1 MMFME
6 DQIMAKGTTI
16 RMWRRA
22 LFVLIALIVI
32 GFGVIVFRLVQ
43 LQIVQGESL
52 QQMATE
58 QQLKDT
64 KINAQRG
71 TIYDCNMKPLAQ
83 SATVWT
89 VVLESA
95 YLKDDDTKEK
105 VANGLSQI
113 LDMNKDEILEKANKK
128 SFYTVVKRKVE
139 SDIKD
144 KIIEFQKDNKIT
156 TGIRLV
162 EDYKRYYPYGD
173 FASCV
178 IGFTGTDSQGLSGLE
193 SYYNEYLTGQ
203 SGRLVTAR
211 NAIGTDMPF
220 DYEKMI
226 PAQNGS
232 NLVLCID
239 EVIQHF
245 LEKELEEGIINNK
258 VMNRAGAIMMDVNTG
273 AVLGMAVKGGY
284 DLNHPFEIA
293 DATVKERIE
302 SLPEEERS
310 KAKAEALE
318 AQWRNKIVNDTYMP
332 GSVYKQITTAMAFE
346 ENLINEKTNF
356 NCTGSFVPFNG
367 ARPIKCHKHGG
378 HGSQLFER
386 AFCNSCN
393 PAFIQIGQLIGA
405 ERFYKYYQAFGFTE
419 KTGIDLPGEANGI
432 FFSKDGSMGPM
443 DLAVASFGQNFSIT
457 PLQMVT
463 AAAAIANGG
472 HLVKPHVVK
481 QIIDSDGN
489 IIKNFDRVEKRQV
502 ISEDTS
508 KRICK
513 LLMQNAIDGGAKN
526 GYVPGY
532 RVGGK
537 TGTSQKIGNSGPDGM
552 DYIASFCGMAPA
564 DNPKVI
570 LLIYYDT
577 PKGPSYYGA
586 AVAAPTFA
594 KIMQDALPYL
604 GIERKYTDEEIEQL
618 DIPVPFLVGSS
629 VSQAKNQAINLQ
641 LNPVIYGEGESV
653 VAQIPEVG
661 TKIPKGG
668 KIVLYTDADSS
679 NKKSV
684 VPKFTGLSLS
694 AANKAAAEA
703 GLNITIKGASLSGN
717 LSVCASQSIAEGTQ
731 VNQGTVI
738 ALEFSQSKSE
748 NND

>member
-1 MMFME
+1 
-6 DQIMAKGTTI
+6 MARGTTI
-16 RMWRRA
+16 RMWRRS
-22 LFVLIALIVI
+22 LFVLVALIVI
-32 GFGVIVFRLVQ
+32 GFGVIIFRLAKLQ
-43 LQIVQGESL
+43 LVQGETL

-95 YLKDDDTKEK
+95 YLKNDEVREK
-105 VANGLSQI
+105 VADGLSGI
-113 LDMNKDEILEKANKK
+113 LDMDKNEILEKAQKK
-128 SFYTVVKRKVE
+128 SFYTIVKRKVE

-144 KIIEFQKDNKIT
+144 KIIAFQKENKLS

-203 SGRLVTAR
+203 AGRLVTAR

-220 DYEKMI
+220 DYEKMV
-226 PAQNGS
+226 PAQNGNS
-232 NLVLCID
+232 LILCID

-245 LEKELEEGIINNK
+245 LEKGLEEGIANNK

-273 AVLGMAVKGGY
+273 AILGMAVKGGY
-284 DLNHPFEIA
+284 DLNNPFEIA
-293 DATVKERIE
+293 DKAVKDQIDA
-302 SLPEEERS
+302 LPKEERS
-310 KAKAEALE
+310 KAKARALE

-332 GSVYKQITTAMAFE
+332 GSVYKQVTTAMAFE
-346 ENLINEKTNF
+346 ENLINENSNF
-356 NCTGSFVPFNG
+356 NCGGSYVPFNG
-367 ARPIKCHKHGG
+367 ARAIKCHKHGG
-378 HGSQLFER
+378 HGSQIFER

-393 PAFIQIGQLIGA
+393 PAFIQIGQLIGP
-405 ERFYKYYQAFGFTE
+405 ERFYKYYHAFGFTE

-472 HLVKPHVVK
+472 HLVQPHIVK
-481 QIIDSDGN
+481 KIVDSDGN
-489 IIKNFDRVEKRQV
+489 IVKSFDRIEKRQV
-502 ISEDTS
+502 ISEQTS

-532 RVGGK
+532 RIGGK
-537 TGTSQKIGNSGPDGM
+537 TGTSQKIGNSGPGGM
-552 DYIASFCGMAPA
+552 DYIASFCGIAPA
-564 DNPKVI
+564 DNPQVV

-594 KIMQDALPYL
+594 KVMQDALPYL
-604 GIERKYTDEEIEQL
+604 GIERKYTDEEVAKL
-618 DIPVPFLVGSS
+618 DIQVPFFVGSS
-629 VSQAKNQAINLQ
+629 VAQAKNQAISLQ
-641 LNPVIYGEGESV
+641 LNPVVYGSGDTV
-653 VAQIPEVG
+653 VSQIPGVSTKMPRGG
-661 TKIPKGG
+661 T
-668 KIVLYTDADSS
+668 IVLYTDMDSAS
-679 NKKSV
+679 KKAV
-684 VPKFTGLSLS
+684 VPQFVGLTLS
-694 AANKAAAEA
+694 EANKEASAA
-703 GLNITIKGASLSGN
+703 GLNITIKGASLSNSGV
-717 LSVCASQSIAEGTQ
+717 VCVKQSIAAGTQ
-731 VNQGTVI
+731 VSPGTVVTI
-738 ALEFSQSKSE
+738 SFSQKKAE
-748 NND
+748 QTD

>member
-1 MMFME
+1 M
-6 DQIMAKGTTI
+6 I
-16 RMWRRA
+16 
-22 LFVLIALIVI
+22 
-32 GFGVIVFRLVQ
+32 Q
-43 LQIVQGESL
+43 LQLIQGESL
-52 QQMATE
+52 QQMAAE

-71 TIYDCNMKPLAQ
+71 TIYDCNKKPLAQ

-95 YLKDDDTKEK
+95 YLKDDEIREK
-105 VANGLSQI
+105 IATGLSSI
-113 LDMNKDEILEKANKK
+113 LDMDKNEILEKAKKK
-128 SFYTVVKRKVE
+128 SFYTVIKRKVE

-144 KIIEFQKDNKIT
+144 KIIEFQKENKIT

-173 FASCV
+173 FASCI
-178 IGFTGTDSQGLSGLE
+178 IGFTGTDNQGLSGLE

-203 SGRLVTAR
+203 PGRLVTAR

-226 PAQNGS
+226 QAKNGDS
-232 NLVLCID
+232 LVLSID
-239 EVIQHF
+239 EVVQHF
-245 LEKELEEGIINNK
+245 LEKGLEEGIANHK

-273 AVLGMAVKGGY
+273 EIVGMAVKGGY
-284 DLNHPFEIA
+284 DLNKPFEIS
-293 DATVKERIE
+293 DVVLKEKIDE
-302 SLPEEERS
+302 LPEEERS
-310 KAKAEALE
+310 KARAEALE
-318 AQWRNKIVNDTYMP
+318 AQWRNKIVSDTYMP
-332 GSVYKQITTAMAFE
+332 GSVFKQITTAMAYE

-356 NCTGSFVPFNG
+356 NCSGSFVPFQG

-378 HGSQLFER
+378 HGSQIFER

-393 PAFIQIGQLIGA
+393 PAFIQIGQKIGA
-405 ERFYKYYQAFGFTE
+405 EKFYKYYQAFGFTE

-457 PLQMVT
+457 PIQMVT

-472 HLVKPHVVK
+472 HLVKPHLVK
-481 QIIDSDGN
+481 QIIDSEGN
-489 IIKNFDRVEKRQV
+489 IVKSFDKIEKRQV
-502 ISEDTS
+502 ISEQTS
-508 KRICK
+508 KRICS

-532 RVGGK
+532 RIGGK

-552 DYIASFCGMAPA
+552 DYISSFCGIVPA
-564 DNPKVI
+564 DKPKYIV
-570 LLIYYDT
+570 LIYYDT

-594 KIMQDALPYL
+594 KVMQDALPYL
-604 GIERKYTDEEIEQL
+604 GLERKYTEEEMTKLEIM
-618 DIPVPFLVGSS
+618 VPFLVGSTID
-629 VSQAKNQAINLQ
+629 QAKNQAINLQ
-641 LNPVIYGEGESV
+641 LNPVIYGTGDTVIS
-653 VAQIPEVG
+653 QIPDVS

-668 KIVLYTDADSS
+668 TIVLYTDKDSIS
-679 NKKSV
+679 KRAI
-684 VPKFTGLSLS
+684 VPQFVGKTLAAANREAS
-694 AANKAAAEA
+694 AAR
-703 GLNITIKGASLSGN
+703 LNIKIKGISSTSSGF
-717 LSVCASQSIAEGTQ
+717 LCTSQSIAAGAE
-731 VNQGTVI
+731 VKPGTVI
-738 ALEFSQSKSE
+738 ALSFSQNKSE
-748 NND
+748 HSD

>member
-1 MMFME
+1 
-6 DQIMAKGTTI
+6 MARGTTI
-16 RMWRRA
+16 RMWRRS
-22 LFVLIALIVI
+22 LFVLVALIVI
-32 GFGVIVFRLVQ
+32 GFGVIIFRLAKLQ
-43 LQIVQGESL
+43 LVQGETL

-95 YLKDDDTKEK
+95 YLKDDEIREK
-105 VANGLSQI
+105 IADGLSDI
-113 LDMNKDEILEKANKK
+113 LDMDKNEILEKAKKK
-128 SFYTVVKRKVE
+128 SFYTIVKRKVE

-144 KIIEFQKDNKIT
+144 KIIAFQKENKLN

-203 SGRLVTAR
+203 AGRLVTAR

-220 DYEKMI
+220 DYEKMV
-226 PAQNGS
+226 PAQNGDS
-232 NLVLCID
+232 LVLCID

-245 LEKELEEGIINNK
+245 LEKGLEEGIANNK

-273 AVLGMAVKGGY
+273 AILGMAVKGGY
-284 DLNHPFEIA
+284 DLNNPFEIA
-293 DATVKERIE
+293 DKAVKEQIDA
-302 SLPEEERS
+302 LPKEERS
-310 KAKAEALE
+310 KAKARALE

-332 GSVYKQITTAMAFE
+332 GSVYKQVTTAMAFE

-356 NCTGSFVPFNG
+356 NCVGSYVPFNG

-378 HGSQLFER
+378 HGSQIFER

-393 PAFIQIGQLIGA
+393 PAFIQIGQLIGP
-405 ERFYKYYQAFGFTE
+405 ERFYKYYHAFGFTE

-472 HLVKPHVVK
+472 HLVQPHIVK

-489 IIKNFDRVEKRQV
+489 IVKSFDRIEKRQV
-502 ISEDTS
+502 ISEQTS

-532 RVGGK
+532 RIGGK
-537 TGTSQKIGNSGPDGM
+537 TGTSQKIGDSGPGGM
-552 DYIASFCGMAPA
+552 DYIASFCGIAPA
-564 DNPKVI
+564 DNPQVV

-594 KIMQDALPYL
+594 KVMQDALPYL
-604 GIERKYTDEEIEQL
+604 GIERKYTDEEVAKL
-618 DIPVPFLVGSS
+618 DIQVPFFVGSS
-629 VSQAKNQAINLQ
+629 VAQAKNQAISLQ
-641 LNPVIYGEGESV
+641 LNPVVYGSGDTV
-653 VAQIPEVG
+653 VSQIPGVSTKMPRGG
-661 TKIPKGG
+661 T
-668 KIVLYTDADSS
+668 IVLYTDMDSA
-679 NKKSV
+679 NKKAV
-684 VPKFTGLSLS
+684 VPKFVGLTLS
-694 AANKAAAEA
+694 EANKEASAA
-703 GLNITIKGASLSGN
+703 GLNITIKGASLSNSGV
-717 LSVCASQSIAEGTQ
+717 VCVNQSIAAGTQ
-731 VNQGTVI
+731 VSTGTVVTI
-738 ALEFSQSKSE
+738 SFSQNKAE
-748 NND
+748 QTD

>member
-1 MMFME
+1 
-6 DQIMAKGTTI
+6 MARGTTI
-16 RMWRRA
+16 RMWRRS
-22 LFVLIALIVI
+22 LFVLVALIVI
-32 GFGVIVFRLVQ
+32 GFGVIIFRLAKLQ
-43 LQIVQGESL
+43 LVQGETL

-95 YLKDDDTKEK
+95 YLKNDEVREK
-105 VANGLSQI
+105 VADGLSGI
-113 LDMNKDEILEKANKK
+113 LDMDKNEILEKAKKK
-128 SFYTVVKRKVE
+128 SFYTIVKRKVE

-144 KIIEFQKDNKIT
+144 KIIAFQKENKLS

-203 SGRLVTAR
+203 AGRLVTAR

-220 DYEKMI
+220 DYEKMV
-226 PAQNGS
+226 PAQNGNS
-232 NLVLCID
+232 LILCID

-245 LEKELEEGIINNK
+245 LEKGLEEGIANNK

-273 AVLGMAVKGGY
+273 AILGMAVKGGY
-284 DLNHPFEIA
+284 DLNNPFEIA
-293 DATVKERIE
+293 DKAVKDQIDA
-302 SLPEEERS
+302 LPKEERS
-310 KAKAEALE
+310 KAKARALE

-332 GSVYKQITTAMAFE
+332 GSVYKQVTTAMAFE
-346 ENLINEKTNF
+346 ENLINENSNF
-356 NCTGSFVPFNG
+356 NCGGSYVPFNG
-367 ARPIKCHKHGG
+367 ARAIKCHKHGG
-378 HGSQLFER
+378 HGSQIFER

-393 PAFIQIGQLIGA
+393 PAFIQIGQLIGP
-405 ERFYKYYQAFGFTE
+405 ERFYKYYHAFGFTE

-472 HLVKPHVVK
+472 HLVQPHIVK
-481 QIIDSDGN
+481 KIVDSDGN
-489 IIKNFDRVEKRQV
+489 IVKSFDRIEKRQV
-502 ISEDTS
+502 ISEQTS

-532 RVGGK
+532 RIGGK
-537 TGTSQKIGNSGPDGM
+537 TGTSQKIGNSGPGGM
-552 DYIASFCGMAPA
+552 DYIASFCGIAPA
-564 DNPKVI
+564 DNPQVV

-594 KIMQDALPYL
+594 KVMQDALPYL
-604 GIERKYTDEEIEQL
+604 GIERKYTDEEVAKL
-618 DIPVPFLVGSS
+618 DIQVPFFVGSS
-629 VSQAKNQAINLQ
+629 VAQAKNQAISLQ
-641 LNPVIYGEGESV
+641 LNPVVYGSGDTV
-653 VAQIPEVG
+653 VSQIPGVSTKMPRGG
-661 TKIPKGG
+661 T
-668 KIVLYTDADSS
+668 IVLYTDMDSAS
-679 NKKSV
+679 KKAV
-684 VPKFTGLSLS
+684 VPQFVGLTLS
-694 AANKAAAEA
+694 EANKEASAA
-703 GLNITIKGASLSGN
+703 GLNITIKGASLSNSGV
-717 LSVCASQSIAEGTQ
+717 VCVKQSIAAGTQ
-731 VNQGTVI
+731 VSPGTVVTI
-738 ALEFSQSKSE
+738 SFSQKKAE
-748 NND
+748 QTD